1 LGSVPS
7 SPAVHPRLLPI
18 TQRRGLR
25 RRGSRRFKG
34 LYKQPAGSGRRSMQ
48 ITSLSASTTLK
59 SQFSSSQYRPAQA
72 RGSLGNSRKPQKPGK
87 HGRDT
92 VTQRQVTSKYA
103 GAPATAASLEMR
115 QQMPR
120 QRKEPRCQRTA
131 RRDRRSPRQNGQPK
145 KRPSRPSARSGPQVP
160 RNAIKIY
167 ASESRK
173 DQLNCSCRDTR
184 LESYMLLV
192 QATGTSRHTT
202 DASGIRMQT

>member
-1 LGSVPS
+1 MVVEYNNSAKRNI
-7 SPAVHPRLLPI
+7 PAD
-18 TQRRGLR
+18 
-25 RRGSRRFKG
+25 RGSNAQLKLDFRLAPKFQYH
-34 LYKQPAGSGRRSMQ
+34 LISPHQLISHASN
-48 ITSLSASTTLK
+48 AST
-59 SQFSSSQYRPAQA
+59 S
-72 RGSLGNSRKPQKPGK
+72 G
-87 HGRDT
+87 HDT
-92 VTQRQVTSKYA
+92 ATQRQATSKYA